1 MLRILLITALS
12 FILPL
17 TAAHAKRYALVIG
30 NSHYGNAIGDL
41 KNPVNDAKDMAAVLA
56 KKGFSVTTLTDAN
69 QREMKEGITQFTQ
82 QLVEKHSMGLFF
94 FAGHGMELDGH
105 NFLIPIGAKIESESD
120 IPYEGV
126 DSGRVM
132 GGMEASGND
141 LNLIILDACR
151 NNPFARSFR
160 SASKGLARVDPPKG
174 SLILYATSPGEVAAD
189 GTGKNGLFTQHLLKA
204 IDQSNVPV
212 EKVFKITANQVFK
225 ESAKKQLPWQ
235 SGVILGEF
243 YFSQTDEKKP
253 APSNQENN
261 DENIFWASIQSETQ
275 AGFFKSYLEKYPK
288 GKYAAVANLKIQQ
301 FEGAVK
307 IQKSAITNALHAP
320 KKSRATS
327 DASLSDTFLNMDF
340 VSIKADCFAMGGG
353 EELSDEVP
361 EHKVCITQDYVLGKY
376 EVTQAQWLQVMG
388 NNPSKFIA
396 DNKPVESVSWNDV
409 QTFIA
414 KLNQQTGLTY
424 RLPTEAEWEYA
435 CRAKENNRYCGSNS
449 ISNVAWYDD
458 NANNR
463 SHEVGERKANALGLY
478 DMTGNVAEWVED
490 WYAHGYYENSALNN
504 PKGALVGT
512 SRVVRGGS
520 WSSFEDLGRTV
531 ARYRSNPDDRFN
543 YLGFRL
549 ARTQ

>member
-1 MLRILLITALS
+1 MLRILLITVLS
-12 FILPL
+12 FILPI
-17 TAAHAKRYALVIG
+17 TAVHAKRYALVIG
-30 NSHYGNAIGDL
+30 NSEYGNAIGDL
-41 KNPVNDAKDMAAVLA
+41 KNPVNDAKDMAAVLT
-56 KKGFSVTTLTDAN
+56 KKGFSVTTLTNAN
-69 QREMKEGITQFTQ
+69 QREMKESISQFTQ

-94 FAGHGMELDGH
+94 FAGHGIEVDGH

-120 IPYEGV
+120 VPYEGV

-174 SLILYATSPGEVAAD
+174 SLILYATSPGDVAAD

-204 IDQSNVPV
+204 IGQSHAPV

-243 YFSQTDEKKP
+243 YFSQADEKKP
-253 APSNQENN
+253 ASNHQANN
-261 DENIFWASIQSETQ
+261 DETVFWSSIQSETQ
-275 AGFFKSYLEKYPK
+275 ASFFKSYLSKYPK

-301 FEGAVK
+301 YESAVK
-307 IQKSAITNALHAP
+307 IQKPAINKLQKAS
-320 KKSRATS
+320 KKSRETA
-327 DASLSDTFLNMDF
+327 DAILIDAFLNMSF
-340 VSIKADCFAMGGG
+340 VAVKAGCFAMGGG

-361 EHKVCITQDYVLGKY
+361 EHKVCLTQDYVLGKY
-376 EVTQAQWLQVMG
+376 EVTQAQWQLVME
-388 NNPSKFIA
+388 NNPSKFVA
-396 DNKPVESVSWNDV
+396 DDKPVESVSWNDV
-409 QTFIA
+409 QTFIT
-414 KLNQQTGLTY
+414 KLNQQTGLSY

-435 CRAKENNRYCGSNS
+435 CRAKENKSYCGSNV
-449 ISNVAWYDD
+449 ISDVAWYDD
-458 NANNR
+458 NSNNR
-463 SHEVGERKANALGLY
+463 SHEVGERRANALGFY
-478 DMTGNVAEWVED
+478 DMTGNVAEWVQD
-490 WYAHGYYENSALNN
+490 WYTHDYYENSSLNN
-504 PKGALVGT
+504 PKGPLEGA

-531 ARYRSNPDDRFN
+531 ARYRSNPDDKFN

-549 ARTQ
+549 ARTR